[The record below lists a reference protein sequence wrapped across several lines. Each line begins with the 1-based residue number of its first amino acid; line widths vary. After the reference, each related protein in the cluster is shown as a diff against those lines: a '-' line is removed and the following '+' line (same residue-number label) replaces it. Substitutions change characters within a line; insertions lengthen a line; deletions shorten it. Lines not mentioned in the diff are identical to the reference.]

1 MLEHDKK
8 LFKQL
13 SNSARDSEV
22 KASSYWQA
30 YIESI
35 ETIIQK
41 DGLSGFGT
49 NYLLTQAFEDALKT
63 DAPRQRLLKLLGFP
77 ALFRPIEKMSVIRR
91 YGRLKKTLFE
101 IAGGAFIDK
110 SFVKFLANE
119 IDERTRRLKINR
131 YMWINNRKVPWRDL
145 IFLQ

>member
-1 MLEHDKK
+1 MFEHDKK

-30 YIESI
+30 YPESI

-49 NYLLTQAFEDALKT
+49 NYFLTRAFGEALKT
-63 DAPRQRLLKLLGFP
+63 DVPR
-77 ALFRPIEKMSVIRR
+77 
-91 YGRLKKTLFE
+91 
-101 IAGGAFIDK
+101 
-110 SFVKFLANE
+110 
-119 IDERTRRLKINR
+119 
-131 YMWINNRKVPWRDL
+131 
-145 IFLQ
+145 